1 MHLAAAGLCSSGA
14 TSMRL
19 RCGLLSQPAQPE
31 RRTNMQ
37 VEWSTTIS
45 EIPVALA
52 WSDDGRWLAAG
63 GADGEVF
70 VVDAVGLCEVTRFA
84 AHTNGL
90 FQLAW
95 QPSGNR
101 LLTSGQDGCARVWD
115 LSDNDARPVGEVR
128 FAQDWVEHCGW
139 QPSGKS
145 FAAAAGRDVKVLDAD
160 GALQRDYRFESS
172 TVAALAWRPQG
183 AQLAAAGYQ
192 GVMLFSPLDARQP
205 PKALPWNGS
214 MVSMAWRP
222 DGSVIACGCQ
232 DSSVHF
238 WRLREGTEAYMSGYE
253 TKPRHLVWS
262 RDGEWLA
269 TSGGSDVTL
278 WRFRKSSPEGT
289 SPTNLRRHR
298 APLQALAF
306 APRGRR
312 LISGCAGGWVCLWD
326 QFEDFTPPTEALQF
340 SAGIEALAW
349 QPRATGG
356 MFAVGDAAGTVQLL
370 VTAK

>member
-1 MHLAAAGLCSSGA
+1 
-14 TSMRL
+14 MRI
-19 RCGLLSQPAQPE
+19 
-31 RRTNMQ
+31 
-37 VEWSTTIS
+37 EWSTTIS
-45 EIPVALA
+45 EIPVALD

-63 GADGEVF
+63 GADGEVLI
-70 VVDAVGLCEVTRFA
+70 VDAAGFREVTRFT
-84 AHTNGL
+84 AHSNGL

-101 LLTSGQDGCARVWD
+101 LLTSGQDGCARVWGVAD
-115 LSDNDARPVGEVR
+115 GDVHPVAEVR

-139 QPSGKS
+139 QPSGES

-160 GALQRDYRFESS
+160 GALQRDYRFEAS

-192 GVMLFSPLDARQP
+192 GVTLFSPLDDHHP

-238 WRLREGTEAYMSGYE
+238 WRLREGSKASDAWMSGYE
-253 TKPRHLVWS
+253 TKPRHLAWS

-269 TSGGSDVTL
+269 TSGSSDVTL
-278 WRFRKSSPEGT
+278 WRFRKGSPEGT

-312 LISGCAGGWVCLWD
+312 LISGCANGWVCRWD
-326 QFEDFTPPTEALQF
+326 QLEDFVPPAEALQLA
-340 SAGIEALAW
+340 AGIEALAW
-349 QPRATGG
+349 QPRATGT

-370 VTAK
+370 VTGK